1 MKFAYQDKK
10 TPVHRLHPVC
20 KIIWVLAIAL
30 GSMLIDDPILL
41 LLLFLSTIVFAVIG
55 KILREW
61 WSFVKLAL
69 YLSIFIIIINV
80 LASQHG
86 STILYSIQGLPILGT
101 ISITLEAILF
111 SLGMSLR
118 LLAAISAFAI
128 LTLTVNP
135 DDLLQTILLLKI
147 PYKTVFTTSIATR
160 FIPCLLK
167 DIDTLQNSLKTRGYK
182 MDGGKII
189 SRITKRASLIL
200 PLLSNSLE
208 RSIQSAEAMESR
220 GFGSKGKKTFYKTV
234 QTTQTDYFF
243 IFLSLLLFVVFVAM
257 WILKIGTYEYYPNL
271 TPIIFTF
278 SYIAMGMFL
287 IILITAPAIFSPLK
301 KVIDLD

>member
-1 MKFAYQDKK
+1 MKFAYCDKK
-10 TPVHRLHPVC
+10 TPVHRLHPIC
-20 KIIWVLAIAL
+20 KIIWVLAIVL

-41 LLLFLSTIVFAVIG
+41 SLLFLSTIAFSIIG

-61 WSFVKLAL
+61 WSFIKLAL
-69 YLSIFIIIINV
+69 YLSVFIIIINV

-86 STILYSIQGLPILGT
+86 ETILYSIQGLPLLGT
-101 ISITLEAILF
+101 ISITMEAILF

-118 LLAAISAFAI
+118 LLATISAFAI
-128 LTLTVNP
+128 LTLTINP

-147 PYKTVFTTSIATR
+147 PYKTVFTTSIAAS

-167 DIDTLQNSLKTRGYK
+167 DVDTLQSSLKTRGYK
-182 MDGGKII
+182 MDEGKII
-189 SRITKRASLIL
+189 SRIKKRASLIL

-220 GFGSKGKKTFYKTV
+220 GFGSKGKKTFYKKV
-234 QTTQTDYFF
+234 QTTQADYFF
-243 IFLSLLLFVVFVAM
+243 IFLSISLFILFISM
-257 WILKIGTYEYYPNL
+257 WILKIGAYNYYPNL
-271 TPIIFTF
+271 TPTLFTF

-287 IILITAPAIFSPLK
+287 IMMITAPAIFSPLI

>member
-20 KIIWVLAIAL
+20 KIIWVLAIVL
-30 GSMLIDDPILL
+30 GSMLIDDPVLL
-41 LLLFLSTIVFAVIG
+41 LLLFLSTIVFAIIG

-69 YLSIFIIIINV
+69 WLSIFIITINV

-86 STILYSIQGLPILGT
+86 STIIYSIQGLPILGT

-118 LLAAISAFAI
+118 LLATISAFAI

-160 FIPCLLK
+160 FIPYLLK
-167 DIDTLQNSLKTRGYK
+167 DVDTLQNSLKTRGYK
-182 MDGGKII
+182 MDEGKII
-189 SRITKRASLIL
+189 SRIKKRAALIL

-243 IFLSLLLFVVFVAM
+243 IFLSMLLFVLFMTM
-257 WILKIGTYEYYPNL
+257 WILKIGTYEYYPSL

-287 IILITAPAIFSPLK
+287 IVLIMAPAIFSPLK